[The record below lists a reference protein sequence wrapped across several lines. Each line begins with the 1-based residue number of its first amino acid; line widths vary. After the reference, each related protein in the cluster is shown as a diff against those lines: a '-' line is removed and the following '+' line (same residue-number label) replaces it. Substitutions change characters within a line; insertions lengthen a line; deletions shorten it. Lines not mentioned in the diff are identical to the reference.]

1 MNTEENR
8 RRFQK
13 DDKRPRMPALAGVP
27 VREDDVE
34 PVLGLHWV
42 SWLFRALSVLV
53 FVLMMLQLALGLTST
68 VDLSVGVL
76 FAEAVRMLILAALL
90 WAAGALADLFVRS
103 HHDLRATRVLL
114 TRIAYR
120 LREDTPDAPPAAAP
134 DLAPG
139 RPAGPLSDDASY
151 RH

>member
-1 MNTEENR
+1 MNTEPNR
-8 RRFQK
+8 RRARDQ
-13 DDKRPRMPALAGVP
+13 DKRPTMPKVAGVP
-27 VREDDVE
+27 VREDDIE
-34 PVLGLHWV
+34 PVLGLHWAA
-42 SWLFRALSVLV
+42 WLFRALAVLV

-76 FAEAVRMLILAALL
+76 FAEAVRMLILASLL

-114 TRIAYR
+114 ARIAYR
-120 LREDTPDAPPAAAP
+120 LREDPAAAPPASEP

-139 RPAGPLSDDASY
+139 PSESDDAGY

>member
-1 MNTEENR
+1 MNIEENR
-8 RRFQK
+8 RRSP
-13 DDKRPRMPALAGVP
+13 DDQRPRMPKVAGVH

-34 PVLGLHWV
+34 AVLGLHWV
-42 SWLFRALSVLV
+42 AWLFRALSVLV
-53 FVLMMLQLALGLTST
+53 FVLMVLQLALGLTST
-68 VDLSVGVL
+68 VELSVGVL
-76 FAEAVRMLILAALL
+76 FAEAVRMLILSAML

-120 LREDTPDAPPAAAP
+120 LREEPPNAPPAAAP
-134 DLAPG
+134 DLASG
-139 RPAGPLSDDASY
+139 RPASDDAAF

>member
-1 MNTEENR
+1 MNTEPNR
-8 RRFQK
+8 RRARDQ
-13 DDKRPRMPALAGVP
+13 DTRPTMPKVAGVP
-27 VREDDVE
+27 VREDDIE
-34 PVLGLHWV
+34 PVLGLHWAA
-42 SWLFRALSVLV
+42 WLFRALAVLV

-76 FAEAVRMLILAALL
+76 FAEAVRMLILASLL

-114 TRIAYR
+114 ARIAYR
-120 LREDTPDAPPAAAP
+120 LREEPAAAPPTSEP

-139 RPAGPLSDDASY
+139 PSESDDAGY

>member
-1 MNTEENR
+1 MNTENNR
-8 RRFQK
+8 RRLR
-13 DDKRPRMPALAGVP
+13 DDEQRPRLAGVP

-42 SWLFRALSVLV
+42 AWLFRALAVLV
-53 FVLMMLQLALGLTST
+53 FVLMVLQLALGLTST

-76 FAEAVRMLILAALL
+76 FAEAVRMLILASLL

-114 TRIAYR
+114 ARIAYR
-120 LREDTPDAPPAAAP
+120 LREEPDAPPAAAP
-134 DLAPG
+134 ERSA
-139 RPAGPLSDDASY
+139 RDDAGY
-151 RH
+151 NH

>member
-1 MNTEENR
+1 MNTEKNR
-8 RRFQK
+8 RRLK
-13 DDKRPRMPALAGVP
+13 DDEQRPRLAGVP

-42 SWLFRALSVLV
+42 AWLFRALAVLV
-53 FVLMMLQLALGLTST
+53 FVLMVLQLALGLTST

-76 FAEAVRMLILAALL
+76 FAEAVRMLILASLL

-114 TRIAYR
+114 ARIAYR
-120 LREDTPDAPPAAAP
+120 LREDAEVPPAAAP
-134 DLAPG
+134 EHAPG
-139 RPAGPLSDDASY
+139 RDDAGYS
-151 RH
+151 H